1 MWYFVFAVLLPSL
14 CYLDYLAY
22 RKRLE
27 KELRGQPDYASNEKN
42 YTLLFERLC
51 KKQKSMEFTVGA
63 VLVLLTLVLAGAANG
78 LLG

>member
-1 MWYFVFAVLLPSL
+1 MGRSKRRARKTSLP
-14 CYLDYLAY
+14 YRIGEEKRDYPFH
-22 RKRLE
+22 
-27 KELRGQPDYASNEKN
+27 GYASNEKN

-51 KKQKSMEFTVGA
+51 KKQKGMEFTVGA